1 MFQRTKVSAIHANYA
16 SQSDFC
22 EVFEREMKSLYL
34 LAFMLTA
41 NHRAAEQCF
50 AATVADTSQAQ
61 PVFKGWVRSW
71 VVRSMIKNAINIVSP
86 AAVRNRREVESW
98 GVDKDEPAEINA
110 VTRLAPLD
118 RFVFVMSVLERYS
131 IRDCA
136 LLLDCSS
143 TRVARSRSRA
153 LGRLPGTNNIFP
165 ADVTGNG
172 VWSSGY
178 VGATA

>member
-1 MFQRTKVSAIHANYA
+1 MFQRTKVSDIHANYA
-16 SQSDFC
+16 SHSDFC
-22 EVFEREMKSLYL
+22 EVFERDVKSLYL

-41 NHRAAEQCF
+41 NHQAAEQCF
-50 AATVADTSQAQ
+50 AATMEDTSQAQ

-86 AAVRNRREVESW
+86 AALRNGREVQSW
-98 GVDKDEPAEINA
+98 GVGKDEPVEINA
-110 VTRLAPLD
+110 VARLAPLD

-136 LLLDCSS
+136 LLLDC
-143 TRVARSRSRA
+143 TATKVARSRTRA
-153 LGRLPGTNNIFP
+153 LRRLPGTDNMFP
-165 ADVTGNG
+165 ANETGNG
-172 VWSSGY
+172 IWSSGY